1 MKTIKLILVFI
12 VVMAIV
18 VGAFLL
24 ASSGNSGSGKGYSMD
39 DVSATYAKEFE
50 DKWKEANDWD
60 YDLFMQNHSTINILS
75 KDHSVEA
82 LRDLNTLHAT
92 MLVHDK
98 LIAEWKKSSCSDAK
112 VSRYMQAID
121 TITKYDR
128 KAASDNNIKELR
140 RINSVYRRA
149 LTLARSNIGLQPQ
162 FSPPDQWN
170 SFEKYKERVMAERS
184 SILGNSDY
192 REYLQNITHLHS
204 SLNAIE
210 GKMTTAR
217 KQFYDHLADRIKS
230 YYNSCPRTNAN
241 LISFGNARNKYE
253 KESGNTNILRNFA
266 LDFRDEVQRSQ
277 LNKTQ

>member
-1 MKTIKLILVFI
+1 MTKAVKLILVFV

-24 ASSGNSGSGKGYSMD
+24 ASSENSGSGKGYSMD

-60 YDLFMQNHSTINILS
+60 YDLFMQNHSTINVLS
-75 KDHSVEA
+75 KDHSVET

-92 MLVHDK
+92 MLVHDN
-98 LIAEWKKSSCSDAK
+98 LIAEWKKSSCSEAK

-149 LTLARSNIGLQPQ
+149 LTLARSSIGLQPQ
-162 FSPPDQWN
+162 FSAPDHWN
-170 SFEKYKERVMAERS
+170 SFEQYKQRVMAERS

-192 REYLQNITHLHS
+192 REYLQNITNLHS
-204 SLNAIE
+204 SLNGIE
-210 GKMTTAR
+210 GKMATAKR
-217 KQFYDHLADRIKS
+217 QFYEHLADRIKS
-230 YYNSCPRTNAN
+230 YYNNCTRTGDN
-241 LISFGNARNKYE
+241 LRTLSSVRDKY
-253 KESGNTNILRNFA
+253 KRESGNENLNKFVQ
-266 LDFRDEVQRSQ
+266 DFRNDVYGY
-277 LNKTQ
+277 

>member
-1 MKTIKLILVFI
+1 MNKAVKLILVFV

-24 ASSGNSGSGKGYSMD
+24 ASSENSGSGKGYSMD

-60 YDLFMQNHSTINILS
+60 YDLFMQNHSTINVLS
-75 KDHSVEA
+75 KDHSVET

-92 MLVHDK
+92 MLVHDN
-98 LIAEWKKSSCSDAK
+98 LIAEWKKSSCSEAK

-149 LTLARSNIGLQPQ
+149 LTLARKNIGLQPQ
-162 FSPPDQWN
+162 FSAPDHWN
-170 SFEKYKERVMAERS
+170 SFEKYEQSVMAERS

-192 REYLQNITHLHS
+192 REYLQNITNLHS
-204 SLNAIE
+204 SLNGIE
-210 GKMTTAR
+210 GKMATAKR
-217 KQFYDHLADRIKS
+217 QFYEHLADRIKS
-230 YYNSCPRTNAN
+230 YYNNCTRTKDN
-241 LISFGNARNKYE
+241 LRTLSSVRDKY
-253 KESGNTNILRNFA
+253 KRESGNENLNKFVQ
-266 LDFRDEVQRSQ
+266 DFRNDVYGY
-277 LNKTQ
+277 

>member
-24 ASSGNSGSGKGYSMD
+24 ASSGNSGSSKSYTMD

-75 KDHSVEA
+75 KDHSVET

-98 LIAEWKKSSCSDAK
+98 LIAEWKKSSCSEAK

-253 KESGNTNILRNFA
+253 KEAGNTNILRNFA

>member
-1 MKTIKLILVFI
+1 MTKAVKLILVFV

-24 ASSGNSGSGKGYSMD
+24 ASSENSGSGKGYSMD

-60 YDLFMQNHSTINILS
+60 YDLFMQNHSTINVLS
-75 KDHSVEA
+75 KDHSVET

-92 MLVHDK
+92 MLVHDN
-98 LIAEWKKSSCSDAK
+98 LIAEWKKSSCSEAK
-112 VSRYMQAID
+112 VSRYIHAID

-149 LTLARSNIGLQPQ
+149 LTLARKNIGLQPQ
-162 FSPPDQWN
+162 FSAPDHWN
-170 SFEKYKERVMAERS
+170 SFEKYEQSVMAERS

-210 GKMTTAR
+210 GKMATAKR
-217 KQFYDHLADRIKS
+217 QFYEHLADRIKS
-230 YYNSCPRTNAN
+230 YYNNCTRTEDN
-241 LISFGNARNKYE
+241 LRTLSSVRDKY
-253 KESGNTNILRNFA
+253 KRESGNENLNKFVQ
-266 LDFRDEVQRSQ
+266 DFRNDVYGY
-277 LNKTQ
+277 